1 MAKALESTPHEYRQ
15 IGKIQSH
22 WCYLVCV
29 VSRLGYLKKK
39 KGTVH
44 INYRFLPT
52 PLACRTFV
60 MDRQE
65 RGQYTQMQAP
75 HEEIIKESMDHRGV
89 YSARIYVDISGNSL
103 IPCNRGSFI

>member
-1 MAKALESTPHEYRQ
+1 MNVVKSERYSSTALVLFSLRGVRPAWFSEE
-15 IGKIQSH
+15 
-22 WCYLVCV
+22 
-29 VSRLGYLKKK
+29 K

-75 HEEIIKESMDHRGV
+75 HEEIIKESVDHRGV
-89 YSARIYVDISGNSL
+89 YSACMYVDISGNPL